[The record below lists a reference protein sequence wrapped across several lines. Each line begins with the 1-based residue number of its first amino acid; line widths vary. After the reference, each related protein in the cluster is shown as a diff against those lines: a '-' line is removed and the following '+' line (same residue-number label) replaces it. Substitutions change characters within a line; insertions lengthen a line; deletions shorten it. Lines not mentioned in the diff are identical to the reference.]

1 MRNLLAL
8 VCLVGFAAA
17 CGRAPVSSLPAGD
30 YRLYEAA
37 STSNSQLV
45 AVIDTQSQKAERRL
59 PWGSLSPDGKHLYS
73 LSSNNLRD
81 MDPHTGAVVNTMQL
95 PGYFDLPASTI
106 SGIAGG
112 LSQNGRWLVL
122 QAFDTTPNANG
133 TPFATHM
140 LIVEATA
147 SRIAARIDLAG
158 YFEFDAVSND
168 GQRVYVIEYASTSK
182 VAGRST
188 YRVRV
193 YEVGP
198 GHLGDYTVVDKGGAN
213 EPMQGLRLSG
223 VFSPD
228 GQWLYS
234 VYARENSGAFVHAL
248 NLTDP
253 FAYCLDLPGSGWSQ
267 DSGTFQ
273 WSLALS
279 SDGRHLY
286 AANGAMGLVTQID
299 NLDGMNPSIVRTGH
313 IGAAGPSAGVF
324 AQDVAAKE
332 FGPNGSVL
340 SPDGRTLVTTGST
353 GVVWVDT
360 ATLHVSDHQLTAWT
374 VWSLAASPEGNVL
387 YVLSDAGM
395 IAEMSMDGRVSATF
409 NSAAEGYPMG
419 LIRVEAAA
427 SP

>member
-8 VCLVGFAAA
+8 VCLIVFAAG

-30 YRLYEAA
+30 YKLFEAA
-37 STSNSQLV
+37 STRNSQLV
-45 AVIDTQSQKAERRL
+45 VVIDSRSQKTDRRL
-59 PWGSLSPDGKHLYS
+59 PWGTPSPDGRHFYS
-73 LSSNNLRD
+73 LGSDTLQD
-81 MDPHTGAVVNTMQL
+81 LDPHTGAVLNSVKIAGNFQL
-95 PGYFDLPASTI
+95 PPSTM

-122 QAFDTTPNANG
+122 QAFDSTPNTNSG
-133 TPFATHM
+133 PTATHM
-140 LIVEATA
+140 LIVDTSAPKV
-147 SRIAARIDLAG
+147 AARIDLTG
-158 YFEFDAVSND
+158 FFEFDAVSND
-168 GQRVYVIEYASTSK
+168 GQRVYVIEYATTSSI
-182 VAGRST
+182 AGSST

-198 GHLGDYTVVDKGGAN
+198 GHLGDYTVVDKGDPN

-234 VYARENSGAFVHAL
+234 VYARENKGAFVHAL
-248 NLTDP
+248 NLTYP
-253 FAYCLDLPGSGWSQ
+253 FAYCLELPGNGWSQ
-267 DSGTFQ
+267 DPGTFQ

-279 SDGRHLY
+279 GDGRHLY

-313 IGAAGPSAGVF
+313 IGVAGPSAGLL
-324 AQDVAAKE
+324 AQDVTAKE
-332 FGPNGSVL
+332 FGPNGAVL
-340 SPDGRTLVTTGST
+340 SHDGTSLVIAGTT

-360 ATLHVSDHQLTAWT
+360 ATLHARNHQLTAWT
-374 VWSLAASPEGNVL
+374 VWSLAASPDGNLL
-387 YVLSDAGM
+387 YVLNDAGK
-395 IAEMSMDGRVSATF
+395 IAALSMDGMVTATF
-409 NSAAEGYPMG
+409 DPAEGYPMG

-427 SP
+427 AP